1 MPRDATGWNHVCFT
15 KLNNSIKGYL
25 NGVHMV
31 NNTTSGN
38 IYSQATNKNG
48 LYIGRGPIANNFTGS
63 MALLKISSTAPTESE
78 VAKIYAAER
87 AMFGENAKCTIYG
100 SSDVV
105 NAIGY
110 DSEEEILHMGTIAG
124 RSDFSGLVRINNTTK
139 SVSTVISASN
149 GVIAEQ

>member
-1 MPRDATGWNHVCFT
+1 
-15 KLNNSIKGYL
+15 
-25 NGVHMV
+25 MV

-38 IYSQATNKNG
+38 IFSQASNKNG
-48 LYIGRGPIANNFTGS
+48 LYIGRGPISNKFSGS

-78 VAKIYAAER
+78 VAKIYSAER

-100 SSDVV
+100 SSDDV

-139 SVSTVISASN
+139 SVSTAISASN

>member
-1 MPRDATGWNHVCFT
+1 
-15 KLNNSIKGYL
+15 
-25 NGVHMV
+25 MV

-38 IYSQATNKNG
+38 IYSQSGNKNG

-78 VAKIYAAER
+78 VAKIYADER

-100 SSDVV
+100 SSDNVV
-105 NAIGY
+105 AIGY
-110 DSEEEILHMGTIAG
+110 DSEEEILHMGTLAG